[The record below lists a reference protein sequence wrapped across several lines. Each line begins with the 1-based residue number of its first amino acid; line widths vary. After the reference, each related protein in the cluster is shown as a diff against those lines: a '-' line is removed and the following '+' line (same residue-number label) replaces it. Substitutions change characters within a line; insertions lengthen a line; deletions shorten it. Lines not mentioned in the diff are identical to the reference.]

1 MARNCVPF
9 HSYLNESGV
18 GCSRS
23 SHRPNGFSMELA
35 ACGHLGLV
43 WARLGSARLGS
54 ETSFHDWDWVQ
65 VDWGMRLRLGGSGA
79 QASGL
84 RRCPRT
90 ETETRRRLQYFHF
103 FSLSFIFFWHFKYT
117 RVQ

>member
-43 WARLGSARLGS
+43 WARLGSARRLPSTTGIGFKLIGACGS
-54 ETSFHDWDWVQ
+54 DSE
-65 VDWGMRLRLGGSGA
+65 A
-79 QASGL
+79 QAL
-84 RRCPRT
+84 PPNRNAEEITVFPFF
-90 ETETRRRLQYFHF
+90 LVIYF
-103 FSLSFIFFWHFKYT
+103 LLAL
-117 RVQ
+117 